1 MLVIVA
7 NVELSVV
14 NSLNL
19 WLSVANMWLIVANMW
34 LSVA

>member
-7 NVELSVV
+7 NVELSAV
-14 NSLNL
+14 SSPNL
-19 WLSVANMWLIVANMW
+19 WLNVANTWLIVANMW